1 MKMLKK
7 LFVLVS
13 LVLSVNALAFIDPK
27 VGGTVTLAKNLE
39 KNLTKNGVLYVF
51 AKQAGP
57 DSNPG
62 DRTPPVAVIRIE
74 NPKFPQAFVISG
86 KNVMIPGASLTGPL
100 HVIARYSLS
109 GDALDKKGAIEG
121 FDPKFPS
128 TEIGNKNLNIELK
141 TVLK

>member
-1 MKMLKK
+1 MKK
-7 LFVLVS
+7 LFVMLS
-13 LVLSVNALAFIDPK
+13 MILSVNALAFIDPK
-27 VGGTVTLAKNLE
+27 VGGTVILAKGLE
-39 KNLTKNGVLYVF
+39 KNLTAKGVLYVF

-62 DRTPPVAVIRIE
+62 DRTPPVAVIKIE

-86 KNVMIPGASLTGPL
+86 KNVMMEGGVLRGPL

-121 FDPKFPS
+121 FDSKFPS
-128 TEIGNKNLNIELK
+128 TEIGNKDLKIELK

>member
-1 MKMLKK
+1 MKK
-7 LFVLVS
+7 LMALLFLTLS
-13 LVLSVNALAFIDPK
+13 LNAFGFIDPK
-27 VGGTVTLAKNLE
+27 VGGTVHLGKGLE
-39 KNLTKNGVLYVF
+39 KNLTPNGVLYIF

-62 DRTPPVAVIRIE
+62 DRTPPVAAIKIQ
-74 NPKFPQAFVISG
+74 NPKFPQAFVIAG
-86 KNVMIPGASLTGPL
+86 KNVIAQGASLKGPL

>member
-1 MKMLKK
+1 MKK
-7 LFVLVS
+7 LFILLS
-13 LVLSVNALAFIDPK
+13 LVLSINAMAFIDPK
-27 VGGTVTLAKNLE
+27 VGGTVTLAKGLE
-39 KNLTKNGVLYVF
+39 KNLTTQGVLYVF
-51 AKQAGP
+51 AKKAGP

-62 DRTPPVAVIRIE
+62 DRTPPIAAIRIV
-74 NPKFPQAFVISG
+74 NPKFPQAFVITG
-86 KNVMIPGASLTGPL
+86 KNMIIEGTSLIGPL
-100 HVIARYSLS
+100 HVIARYSIS

>member
-1 MKMLKK
+1 MKK
-7 LFVLVS
+7 LFIL
-13 LVLSVNALAFIDPK
+13 LTLLISVNAMAFIDPK
-27 VGGTVTLAKNLE
+27 VGGTVTLAKGLE
-39 KNLTKNGVLYVF
+39 KNLTKTGVLYVF
-51 AKQAGP
+51 AKKAGP

-62 DRTPPVAVIRIE
+62 DRTPPIAVIKIE

-86 KNVMIPGASLTGPL
+86 KNVMMEGSTLAGPL

-128 TEIGNKNLNIELK
+128 TEVGNKNLNIELK

>member
-1 MKMLKK
+1 MKQL
-7 LFVLVS
+7 LLILTLIASANV
-13 LVLSVNALAFIDPK
+13 LAFIDPK
-27 VGGTVTLAKNLE
+27 VGGTVTLAKGLE
-39 KNLTKNGVLYVF
+39 KNLTASGVLYVF
-51 AKQAGP
+51 AKKAGP

-62 DRTPPVAVIRIE
+62 DRTPPVAVIKIDH
-74 NPKFPQAFVISG
+74 PKFPQAFVITG
-86 KNVMIPGASLTGPL
+86 KNVMMEGSSLSGPL

-128 TEIGNKNLNIELK
+128 TEVGNKNLNIELK